1 MPTLYSANV
10 NGLNAPEK
18 RSICLKTLCKQNA
31 DITLIQETHIKQKDV
46 RLLEYQKLGKLFI
59 SADAKEK
66 KRGVAIYVKDI
77 LEPKLIK
84 QDRKGR

>member
-10 NGLNAPEK
+10 NGLNAPKK

-84 QDRKGR
+84 QVRKGR